1 MMMPAAAPAQEAA
14 EAEGAEVIEIPGGS
28 GEQAD
33 QAASEPPSTEQLERA
48 VSQRTEVNKGSIASQ
63 SRVETLSD
71 ETDELLT
78 RYRGVLRQIESL
90 RTYRSQMDE
99 MIESQETEL
108 SALGRQLDQI
118 ELVSRDV
125 TPLMLKM
132 IHALEK
138 FVSLDIPFLEKE
150 RMERVADLGQLMR
163 RADVTEAEKYRTIM
177 EAYQIEN
184 EYGRTIE
191 AYRSTLV
198 QGGKE
203 TTVDFLRIGR
213 IALVYQTLD
222 GSEAGAW
229 SQATRAWEPLDGSY
243 RNSIRDGLRI
253 ARKQAA
259 PDMIRIPLPS
269 AVRVE
274 GSI

>member
-1 MMMPAAAPAQEAA
+1 MGCLDPRLLALMGALWLAVPALGESSPADAETGPGEALREAVAGQMA
-14 EAEGAEVIEIPGGS
+14 ENEATV
-28 GEQAD
+28 
-33 QAASEPPSTEQLERA
+33 ASQKRVEQL
-48 VSQRTEVNKGSIASQ
+48 
-63 SRVETLSD
+63 SD
-71 ETDELLT
+71 QTDELLT

-99 MIESQETEL
+99 MILSQEEEL
-108 SALGRQLDQI
+108 SALHEQLDSI

-138 FVSLDIPFLEKE
+138 FVGLDVPFLVEE
-150 RMERVADLGQLMR
+150 RAERIADLRELMR
-163 RADVTEAEKYRTIM
+163 RADVTESEKYRSIM

-191 AYRSTLV
+191 AYRSTLERD
-198 QGGKE
+198 GKE
-203 TTVDFLRIGR
+203 ITVDFLRIGR

-222 GSEAGAW
+222 GAEAGAW
-229 SQATRAWEPLDGSY
+229 SQSTRSWEPLDRGY
-243 RNSIRDGLRI
+243 RTAIRDGLRI

-259 PDMIRIPLPS
+259 PDMIRIPLP
-269 AVRVE
+269 AAEEAE
-274 GSI
+274 GAL

>member
-1 MMMPAAAPAQEAA
+1 MMPSAAPAQEAA

-33 QAASEPPSTEQLERA
+33 QAASEPPSTEPLERA
-48 VSQRTEVNKGSIASQ
+48 VSQRTEVNTGSIASQ

-71 ETDELLT
+71 EADELLT

-99 MIESQETEL
+99 MIESQESEL
-108 SALGRQLDQI
+108 SSLRRELDQI

-150 RMERVADLGQLMR
+150 RTERVAELSQLMR
-163 RADVTEAEKYRTIM
+163 RADVTEAEKYRAIM

-191 AYRSTLV
+191 AYRSTLA

-222 GSEAGAW
+222 GMEAGAW
-229 SQATRAWEPLDGSY
+229 SQATRTWEPLDGSY

>member
-1 MMMPAAAPAQEAA
+1 MMPAAAPAQEAA
-14 EAEGAEVIEIPGGS
+14 EAEGAEVIEIPGGT

-33 QAASEPPSTEQLERA
+33 AAASEPPSTEQLERA
-48 VSQRTEVNKGSIASQ
+48 ISQRTEVTTGSIASQ

-71 ETDELLT
+71 EADELST

-99 MIESQETEL
+99 MIESQESEL
-108 SALGRQLDQI
+108 SSLRRELDQI

-150 RMERVADLGQLMR
+150 RMERIADLGQLMR
-163 RADVTEAEKYRTIM
+163 RADVTEAEKYREIM

-229 SQATRAWEPLDGSY
+229 SQATRTWETLDGSY
-243 RNSIRDGLRI
+243 RTPIRDGLRI

-259 PDMIRIPLPS
+259 PDMIRIPLPL

-274 GSI
+274 GAI